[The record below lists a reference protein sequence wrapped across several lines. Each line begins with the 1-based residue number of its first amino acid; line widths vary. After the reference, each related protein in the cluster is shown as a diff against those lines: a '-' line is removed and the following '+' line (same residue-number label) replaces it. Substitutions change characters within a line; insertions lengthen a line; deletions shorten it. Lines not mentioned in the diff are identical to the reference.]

1 MLSITNE
8 LKAKLLAAKSGEEAA
23 SLVKA
28 NGQEITQEESAL
40 LWKEITSKRGQD
52 GKEFSL
58 DELEAVSGGSAKGW
72 EWGDDDIDWLK
83 DGCFATVEAG
93 SHCWSS
99 DTCFCIEV
107 YYKNEPTQI
116 ICGVCGQ
123 QMAHIDGT
131 ITRKY
136 QCRNG
141 HISLRG
147 F

>member
-1 MLSITNE
+1 MTILTNE
-8 LKAKLLAAKSGEEAA
+8 LKAKLLAARSAREAA
-23 SLVKA
+23 
-28 NGQEITQEESAL
+28 AL
-40 LWKEITSKRGQD
+40 LRDAGVDAPRAERLWTELKHKREAD
-52 GKEFSL
+52 GKELSL
-58 DELEAVSGGSAKGW
+58 DELGSVSGGF
-72 EWGDDDIDWLK
+72 DRDWLK
-83 DGCFATVEAG
+83 EGCFATVEAG

-107 YYKNEPTQI
+107 YYKNEPRQI
-116 ICGVCGQ
+116 IWAVCGQ